1 MVGER
6 LPDGFRVVLDRR
18 VRRLAG
24 ADGGAALLGLSPGR
38 LLHLAPAAVRLLDGR
53 RELQVD
59 GATSARLCRHLLDA
73 GIGHPLPDP
82 DLGPPESEVTV
93 VVPVKDRPDELRRLL
108 VALAD
113 TTNVLGGVIV
123 VDDGSGDPA
132 ACRAVAEEHGARL
145 IRHDNSRGPASAR
158 NTGAAAAHTELVAFL
173 DSDVVPQ
180 PGWLA
185 PLLGHLADRA
195 VMLAA
200 PRIVAL
206 PGNGAQSWL
215 ARYERV
221 RSSLDLGPD
230 PGSIVPR
237 TRVAYVPSA
246 ALLIRTEV
254 ALFDEDMHVAE
265 DVDLVLRLHA
275 AGWRMRYEPSA
286 LVAHEHRVA
295 AVGWW
300 MRKAFYGTGAAPLA
314 LRHPGSVPPA
324 VVAPWMAAT
333 CLLIASQRRYG
344 VLGAAALTGVA
355 WFRMRRTL
363 IRLRRPGTT
372 ATLLTGL
379 GLHSALSQAA
389 GLLLRHWWPLTVIGC
404 LFSRRLRRA
413 TLVASVAE
421 ALVDRHNHDPSRL
434 DPLRYLVAHRADD
447 LAYGAGLWYGALR
460 NRTLA
465 PLRPMF
471 TKKKP

>member
-1 MVGER
+1 MR
-6 LPDGFRVVLDRR
+6 
-18 VRRLAG
+18 
-24 ADGGAALLGLSPGR
+24 LLG
-38 LLHLAPAAVRLLDGR
+38 DR
-53 RELQVD
+53 RELHVD
-59 GATSARLCRHLLDA
+59 GPTSARLCRHLLNA
-73 GIGHPLPDP
+73 GIAHPVPDP
-82 DLGPPESEVTV
+82 DLGQPESQVTV
-93 VVPVKDRPDELRRLL
+93 VIPVKDRPAELRRLL
-108 VALAD
+108 IALAE
-113 TTNVLGGVIV
+113 TTSNLGGVVV
-123 VDDGSGDPA
+123 VDDGSTDPE
-132 ACRAVAEEHGARL
+132 ACREVADEHGARL
-145 IRHDNSRGPASAR
+145 IRHDRSTGPASAR
-158 NTGAAAAHTELVAFL
+158 NTGLAAAHTDLVAFL

-180 PGWLA
+180 PGWLP
-185 PLLGHLADRA
+185 PLLAHLADHTVA
-195 VMLAA
+195 LAA

-206 PGNGAQSWL
+206 ARTEGVVHELCAGRGEGWL

-221 RSSLDLGPD
+221 RSSLDLGRDAGPV
-230 PGSIVPR
+230 VPR

-246 ALLIRTEV
+246 ALLVRGELG
-254 ALFDEDMHVAE
+254 LFDEDMHVAE

-275 AGWRMRYEPSA
+275 SGWRMRYEPSA

-295 AVGWW
+295 AVSWW
-300 MRKAFYGTGAAPLA
+300 TRKAFYGTGAAPLA

-333 CLLIASQRRYG
+333 CVLIASQRRYG
-344 VLGAAALTGVA
+344 VLGAAALTGLT

-363 IRLRRPGTT
+363 TRLRRPGTT

-389 GLLLRHWWPLTVIGC
+389 GLLLRHWWPLTAIGC

-413 TLVASVAE
+413 TLVAAVAE
-421 ALVDRHNHDPSRL
+421 ALVDRHNRDPSGL
-434 DPLRYLVAHRADD
+434 DPLRYLLARRADD

-465 PLRPMF
+465 PLRPLF